1 VSITEAKWKA
11 NQAKVAFLTQFPG
24 LMRSWDTAVGLT
36 LKTVTPLKT
45 NPKMVVLEFSEGSF
59 LVTAAPTVEP
69 RDLTDGL
76 KVARS
81 VLEPFHREA
90 YETLDQL
97 TEVDQEAARIAR
109 LENILGA
116 IQNNLEQI
124 PELKKRIL
132 TLVKDWKS

>member
-1 VSITEAKWKA
+1 MSITEAKWKA

-24 LMRSWDTAVGLT
+24 LLRNWESGVGLT
-36 LKTVTPLKT
+36 LKTVTPLKA
-45 NPKMVVLEFSEGSF
+45 NPAMVVLGFSDGSF
-59 LVTAAPTVEP
+59 LLTSSPTVEP
-69 RDLTDGL
+69 RDVTDGL

-81 VLEPFHREA
+81 ILEPFHQEA
-90 YETLDQL
+90 YQSLDQL
-97 TEVDQEAARIAR
+97 TEVDQEAARNAR

-124 PELKKRIL
+124 PELKQRIL

>member
-1 VSITEAKWKA
+1 MSLTEAKWKA

-24 LMRSWDTAVGLT
+24 LMKSWNNTVGLT
-36 LKTVTPLKT
+36 LQTVTPLKT
-45 NPKMVVLEFSEGSF
+45 NPEMVVLEFSKGSF

-69 RDLTDGL
+69 RDVTDGL

-116 IQNNLEQI
+116 IQNNLEHI
-124 PELKKRIL
+124 PELKQRIIS
-132 TLVKDWKS
+132 LVKEWKS